1 MNKLVILL
9 TDATT
14 TSANEL
20 LESLRSAGISVSLKD
35 LADLPPKVTPASGND
50 HGPTPARPLAVL
62 YEVGPEA
69 TVDWLRLVVR
79 RAMIW
84 PSAPIM
90 AFRCDSNCSG
100 SPKEPAPDNEMLKRL
115 GFDLVA
121 ESAAQLPAL
130 LRQVEDAVG
139 TGELNLPEGFRSTT
153 ASHAFSLPGA
163 VRNRQLRGAFALLA
177 SLHLASNQKEA
188 AQAALA
194 GIARL
199 VTADRWTIFLGSQT
213 TSGQEV
219 KLEALAA
226 RSFSAGGPLT
236 FDAKRR
242 RRPPAL
248 LQPAKDTASRAGFE
262 A

>member
-1 MNKLVILL
+1 MNRLVILL

-35 LADLPPKVTPASGND
+35 FADLPSNVTPSGND
-50 HGPTPARPLAVL
+50 RGPTPARPLAVL

-69 TVDWLRLVVR
+69 AVDRLRLVVR
-79 RAMIW
+79 RAMTW
-84 PSAPIM
+84 PSTQIV

-100 SPKEPAPDNEMLKRL
+100 SRKEPAPDNEMLKRL

-130 LRQVEDAVG
+130 LRQVEDALG
-139 TGELNLPEGFRSTT
+139 TGELKLPEGFRSTPE
-153 ASHAFSLPGA
+153 SHAFSLPGP

-188 AQAALA
+188 ARAALA

-199 VTADRWTIFLGSQT
+199 VTADQWTIFLGNQT

-219 KLEALAA
+219 KLEALAG
-226 RSFSAGGPLT
+226 RSFPAGGPLT
-236 FDAKRR
+236 FDE
-242 RRPPAL
+242 
-248 LQPAKDTASRAGFE
+248 Q
-262 A
+262 